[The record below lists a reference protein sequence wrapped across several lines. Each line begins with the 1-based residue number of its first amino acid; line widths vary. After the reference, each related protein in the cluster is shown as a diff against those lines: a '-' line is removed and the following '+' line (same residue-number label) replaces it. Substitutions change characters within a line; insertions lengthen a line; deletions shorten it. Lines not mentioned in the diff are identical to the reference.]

1 MRHLAVFALVL
12 AAGCSASRASM
23 PAMRSLQFSDA
34 PVLEENHFA
43 RDRLAMGEDEL
54 RQILAAPIFLEEHAR
69 IGVLPV
75 SSGYAPEYEVPVE
88 RAPAVL
94 ATALDGSGLFDQSS
108 ELSADFPMT
117 RGIAGL
123 RELAARY
130 RTEYLLLYR
139 HRFAD
144 GARANPLAV
153 GYVTILGAF
162 VLPGTTVESAGVLEA
177 TLFDVKTGTILFTV
191 YERVT
196 REGLSTPPGVEQRW
210 KTMHREMIAEA
221 TSKLSAQV
229 LEQLQRL
236 VASRPRN
243 TRDAVV
249 QSAPPPL

>member
-1 MRHLAVFALVL
+1 MRHLALALLML
-12 AAGCSASRASM
+12 ASGCATSRA
-23 PAMRSLQFSDA
+23 LQY
-34 PVLEENHFA
+34 PVMSPLAENHFE
-43 RDRLAMGEDEL
+43 RDRIAMGEDEL
-54 RQILAAPIFLEEHAR
+54 RAILSAPIFLEEHAR

-75 SSGYAPEYEVPVE
+75 SSGYAPQYEVPVE
-88 RAPAVL
+88 RAPAAL
-94 ATALDGSGLFDQSS
+94 TAALDGSGLFEQSS
-108 ELSADFPMT
+108 ELSSDFPIT

-144 GARANPLAV
+144 GAHANPLAV
-153 GYVTILGAF
+153 GYITILGAF

-191 YERVT
+191 FERVT
-196 REGLSTPPGVEQRW
+196 KEGMSTPPGVEQRW
-210 KTMHREMIAEA
+210 KTMHREMVAEA

-243 TRDAVV
+243 TREAVV
-249 QSAPPPL
+249 QNALP